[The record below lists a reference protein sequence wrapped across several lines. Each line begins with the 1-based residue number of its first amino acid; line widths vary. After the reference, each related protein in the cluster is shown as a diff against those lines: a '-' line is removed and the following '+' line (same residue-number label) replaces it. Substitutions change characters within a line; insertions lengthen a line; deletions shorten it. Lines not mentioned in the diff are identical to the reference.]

1 MQGVGGI
8 MIKLSGKKIFLACGH
23 TDMRKQINGLL
34 SLVEGDFQLDAFGQA
49 LFVFCNRQRDRLKI
63 LHWDENGFWL
73 HFKRLEKGRFKWP
86 AAGEDNIM
94 TLTGEEME
102 LLLGNAKLTQKL
114 RRQEVKERVV
124 F

>member
-1 MQGVGGI
+1 
-8 MIKLSGKKIFLACGH
+8 MIKLTGKKIFLACGH

-34 SLVEGDFQLDAFGQA
+34 ALVEGNFQMSAFEQA

-63 LHWDENGFWL
+63 LEWDDNGFWL

-86 AAGEDNIM
+86 AADGGDTM
-94 TLTGEEME
+94 TLTDEEME

>member
-1 MQGVGGI
+1 
-8 MIKLSGKKIFLACGH
+8 MIKLTGQKIFLACGH

-34 SLVEGDFQLDAFGQA
+34 AIVEGDFKLNAFEEQV
-49 LFVFCNRQRDRLKI
+49 LFVFCNRQRDRLKV
-63 LHWDENGFWL
+63 LSWDENGFWL

-94 TLTGEEME
+94 TLNNEEME